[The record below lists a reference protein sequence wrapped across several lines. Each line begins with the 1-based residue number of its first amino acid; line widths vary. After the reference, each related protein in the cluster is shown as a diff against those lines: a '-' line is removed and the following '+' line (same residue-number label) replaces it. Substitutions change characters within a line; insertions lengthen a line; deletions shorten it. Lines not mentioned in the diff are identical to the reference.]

1 MTYRLSRR
9 DFLRH
14 TKGLALA
21 TPFLSLTACEDR
33 DVQRRLSVIPGETM
47 GTTYSVKITDLP
59 AGIEQGT
66 LATDIDRLL
75 DRVNAQMSTYRPD
88 SELSRFNDSA
98 ADAWTAVSTDT
109 LKVVEAALSVGRL
122 SDGAFDPTVG
132 PLIDLWGFGAGGE
145 SQRVPATAH
154 IEAAL
159 DQIGYGHVGTN
170 SSEPAIG
177 KRGRNVRVDLSGIA
191 KGFGVDKVAEHLDSL
206 GLENYLVDIG
216 GELRGRGR
224 SPEDRPW
231 RVGIEKPR
239 AAPGTVQRVV
249 RVDGR
254 AIATSGDYRIFF
266 ESEGQRFSHIVNPR
280 TGRPVDHGLAS
291 ATVVAETTM
300 QADALSTAL
309 LVLGPEAGLKLAERE
324 GIAAHF
330 IARTETGF
338 KELASP
344 AFAKHRIA

>member
-9 DFLRH
+9 DFLRQ

-21 TPFLSLTACEDR
+21 TPFLSLAACEDR
-33 DVQRRLSVIPGETM
+33 DVRRELSEIRGETM
-47 GTTYSVKITDLP
+47 GTTYSVKFTDLP
-59 AGIEQGT
+59 ASIDQSS

-75 DRVNAQMSTYRPD
+75 DTVNAQMSTYRPD
-88 SELSRFNDSA
+88 SELSRYNRIATDM
-98 ADAWTAVSTDT
+98 WTFVSPDT
-109 LKVVEAALSVGRL
+109 LKVVNEALRVSQL

-132 PLIDLWGFGAGGE
+132 PLVDLWGFGPGSE
-145 SQRVPATAH
+145 RQVVPSPAR
-154 IEAAL
+154 IEAVL
-159 DQIGYGHVGTN
+159 DQIGHGYVRID
-170 SSEPAIG
+170 SSATAIS
-177 KRGRNVRVDLSGIA
+177 KRGRNIRVDLSGIA
-191 KGFGVDKVAEHLDSL
+191 KGFGVDKIAEHLESL
-206 GLENYLVDIG
+206 GIENYLAEIG

-224 SPEDRPW
+224 SPQDAPW

-239 AAPGTVQRVV
+239 ATPETVQRVV

-266 ESEGQRFSHIVNPR
+266 ESDGQRFSHIVNPR

-309 LVLGPEAGLKLAERE
+309 LVLGPEAGLRLAERE

-330 IARTETGF
+330 IARTKNGF
-338 KELASP
+338 KELTSP
-344 AFAKHRIA
+344 EFAKHRVA